1 MRGDFMRTR
10 TITTAVGTRFSV
22 VAVLLVAL
30 GAGLFTAPA
39 HAVKP
44 LVIEDIRFDGVPV
57 VDEFFSEEC
66 GFPVEISTRGHFR
79 GTVFFDKDGEFRLF
93 TGHPSFRD
101 TFSSPYATIEA
112 SDRGL
117 DKYSITSEGDLLVFG
132 TGIHLRVKGA
142 VYAIGLW
149 RLTFDL
155 ETDELVAQEYHGRF
169 DVQQPEIVDAICS
182 LLGPPAS

>member
-1 MRGDFMRTR
+1 MSDRS
-10 TITTAVGTRFSV
+10 IAASVGAR
-22 VAVLLVAL
+22 LPIVAL
-30 GAGLFTAPA
+30 LLAALGVGLFTAPA
-39 HAVKP
+39 HAGKP
-44 LVIEDIRFDGVPV
+44 LVIEDVRFDGTPV

-66 GFPVEISTRGHFR
+66 GFPVEISTKGHFR
-79 GTVFFDKDGEFRLF
+79 GTVFFDRDGEFRLF
-93 TGHPSFRD
+93 TGHPSFQD

-117 DKYSITSEGDLLVFG
+117 DKYSITSDGNLLVFG
-132 TGIHLRVKGA
+132 TGIHLRVKGT

-169 DVQQPEIVDAICS
+169 DVQQQEIVEAICS
-182 LLGPPAS
+182 LLGPQ